1 MQEVAL
7 EADYL
12 MNTVNARIV
21 SLVAALEE
29 HQMEIAN
36 ELS

>member
-1 MQEVAL
+1 LQEVAL

-21 SLVAALEE
+21 SLVGALEV
-29 HQMEIAN
+29 HQVEIAN

>member
-1 MQEVAL
+1 VSL

-21 SLVAALEE
+21 SLVTALEE
-29 HQMEIAN
+29 HQVEIAN

>member
-1 MQEVAL
+1 VSL

-21 SLVAALEE
+21 NLVGALEE